1 MNYEAI
7 KKSAIYVF
15 IVVTVTMVVLG
26 VLAIWEIVDGE
37 IFSKAFST
45 MLIVAIGGSI
55 VAYAA
60 SLLEKRQTPPEQL
73 PSFAPPQ
80 APGMTYQ
87 PSQTPVTPVPPAQS
101 YSPQSG
107 HSIND
112 DIR

>member
-15 IVVTVTMVVLG
+15 IVVTVTMVILG

-60 SLLEKRQTPPEQL
+60 SLLEHRQQPPEQL

-80 APGMTYQ
+80 APGMTQ
-87 PSQTPVTPVPPAQS
+87 PTQPPVTPVPPAQS